1 MYVGCYEIKDVGNGQ
16 RKNSI
21 SWARI
26 HKIQRRL
33 AQGTLES
40 ARGWSGVMPSS
51 YEVNGSS
58 DQRRSWQKEY

>member
-21 SWARI
+21 SWASI
-26 HKIQRRL
+26 HKIERRL

-40 ARGWSGVMPSS
+40 AGGWSGVMHGS
-51 YEVNGSS
+51 YQVNGRS
-58 DQRRSWQKEY
+58 DQRRS